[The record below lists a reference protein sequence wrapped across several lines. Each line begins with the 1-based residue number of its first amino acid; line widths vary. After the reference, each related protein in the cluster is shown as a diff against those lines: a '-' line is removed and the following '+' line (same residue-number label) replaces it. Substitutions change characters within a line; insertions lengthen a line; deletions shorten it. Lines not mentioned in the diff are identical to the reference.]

1 MMNIIMVQVDSS
13 SMAVWNPLAQYKIN
27 CEVDD
32 PEGHAEGD
40 FDIEVKIPLKP
51 NFESDYWM
59 SGPVIWEM
67 NRDGTVEMSPT
78 ETMQTGLV
86 INFFFDDFW
95 VQPKPRPKFKHI

>member
-1 MMNIIMVQVDSS
+1 MVQVDSS

-86 INFFFDDFW
+86 INFFFWWFLSSAQTQTKIQAYLGW
-95 VQPKPRPKFKHI
+95 V